1 MAKTEFQS
9 TVSLKEGLFV
19 EAISRGFAVHM
30 DEPEQLGGTDKAM
43 NPVELLLSALGGC
56 LAITVGAFSKAA
68 HVDVKECKV
77 HVTGDL
83 DPEGFLGFNKEVR
96 KGFSQIRYQI
106 EIVSDSPEERIKKL
120 MQMVE
125 ERCPVSDTLKGVE
138 VKGDYVLQ
146 NQVANK

>member
-68 HVDVKECKV
+68 HVDIKECKV

-83 DPEGFLGFNKEVR
+83 DPEGFLGLNKEVR

-106 EIVSDSPEERIKKL
+106 EILSDSPEERIKKL

>member
-68 HVDVKECKV
+68 HVDVKECMV